1 MRGTVAYSFHEN
13 LRFQN
18 VGYYKLLFPFLE
30 LNPEILEGQASQIFD
45 DQSNFS
51 SESENDHDD
60 ITSDLEEDNAD
71 PAGLTEVTPGNSY
84 SLHLRRLFRLAESF
98 TVFPYQNCESV
109 INRRLRKRWRT
120 SFHAMHDRNMPPSNA

>member
-1 MRGTVAYSFHEN
+1 MSGTVSYSFHEN

-30 LNPEILEGQASQIFD
+30 LNPETLDGQASQIFV
-45 DQSNFS
+45 DQSSVS

-84 SLHLRRLFRLAESF
+84 SLHSRRLFRLAESL
-98 TVFPYQNCESV
+98 CISV
-109 INRRLRKRWRT
+109 SKL
-120 SFHAMHDRNMPPSNA
+120 